1 MCSYG
6 MEEKLAKIL
15 KENGLDDSDLQGIE
29 RTVREQGIS
38 LMYAIENTRK
48 IPVRKLLEIMAAYF
62 EVSCVDLSN
71 KNLQV
76 PVINLIPPKLAE
88 GNRIIPVDRVG
99 NNIIVA
105 TGNPKDLKIAEKIR
119 FATGYFAK
127 LVLASEGAI
136 SVALQKHY
144 LSKAQAGKDTAKRQ
158 QKAADV
164 QAGGR
169 IAIKT
174 RRAVYDN
181 EVMELADKV
190 LVQCFQKRGSDI
202 HVEPYEDYVRVRIR
216 IDGSLTEI
224 ARVSSE
230 FKTPLIARLKVMCK
244 IDIAETRLPQDGNLG
259 ILIDSVPIDFRM
271 STLPTVYGE
280 KVVMRLLDQSSL
292 KVDMMDLGFERREL
306 DLFRRAIQKPWGMVL
321 VTGPTG
327 SGKTTTLYS
336 ALADRNSSEENILTA
351 EDPVEYSL
359 DGVNQVQTREKI
371 GLTFASIMRSFL
383 RQDPDVIMI
392 GEIRDGETA
401 DIAVKAAL
409 TGHMVLSTLHTN
421 NSYETITRLVS
432 MGVAPYNLVG
442 ALLCVVAQRLMRK
455 LCDGCKAVDTLSSSD
470 FLESLGI
477 RKDFVSK
484 VKVYRAQGCVACDG
498 MGFKGRTAIHEVLP
512 MSEKLYD
519 TIIQGLPAVELK
531 KIAIKEGMRTLR
543 QSALIKMVQ
552 GLVSSSEV
560 ARVTTSDTD

>member
-1 MCSYG
+1 
-6 MEEKLAKIL
+6 MEEKLDKIL
-15 KENGLDDSDLQGIE
+15 KENGLNDSELQ
-29 RTVREQGIS
+29 TVDRAVKEQGIS

-48 IPVRKLLEIMAAYF
+48 IQVRKLLEIMSAYF
-62 EVSCVDLSN
+62 EVSYVDLSN
-71 KNLQV
+71 KNLQA
-76 PVINLIPPKLAE
+76 PVINLIPAKLAE
-88 GNRIIPVDRVG
+88 GSRIIPVDRVG
-99 NNIIVA
+99 NNIIIA
-105 TGNPKDLKIAEKIR
+105 TGDPKDLKIAEKVR

-127 LVLASEGAI
+127 LVLASENAI

-144 LSKAQAGKDTAKRQ
+144 LSKARVSRDTVKRQ
-158 QKAADV
+158 QKTTDT
-164 QAGGR
+164 QTSGR

-174 RRAVYDN
+174 RRAAYDN
-181 EVMELADKV
+181 EIVELADKI

-202 HVEPYEDYVRVRIR
+202 HVEPYEGYVRVRIR
-216 IDGSLTEI
+216 VDGTLTEI
-224 ARVSSE
+224 ARVSEE

-244 IDIAETRLPQDGNLG
+244 IDIAETRLPQDGNLA

-292 KVDMMDLGFERREL
+292 KVDMMDLGFERKEL
-306 DLFRRAIQKPWGMVL
+306 EIFRNAIQKPWGMVL

-336 ALADRNSSEENILTA
+336 ALTDRNSSEENILTA

-359 DGVNQVQTREKI
+359 DGVNQVQTKDKI
-371 GLTFASIMRSFL
+371 GLTFASVMRSFL

-442 ALLCVVAQRLMRK
+442 ALLCVVAQRLMRR
-455 LCDGCKAVDTLSSSD
+455 LCDSCRIVDTISSPEY
-470 FLESLGI
+470 LESLGI
-477 RKDFVSK
+477 RKDYISK
-484 VKVYRAQGCVACDG
+484 IKVHRSQGCASCDG
-498 MGFKGRTAIHEVLP
+498 SGFKGRTAIHEVLP
-512 MSEKLYD
+512 MSEELYD
-519 TIIQGLPAVELK
+519 SIIRGVPALELK
-531 KIAIKEGMRTLR
+531 KIAIKDGMRTLR
-543 QSALIKMVQ
+543 QAALIKMVQ
-552 GLVSSSEV
+552 GVVSSAEV